1 MTTKDLDKFFKKANK
16 VLNSYEDKLSA
27 LNYDYFI
34 ISSVIFTSDTD
45 YYYLFSVFKDNK
57 IVDKI
62 PVNDAS
68 EYNKIFKELTLKYK
82 TNVIYNYKDLTS
94 SQLDYLEN
102 ISDDN
107 ISQDEISTIK
117 WDNLMHPFD

>member
-16 VLNSYEDKLSA
+16 VLNSYEDKLNA

-68 EYNKIFKELTLKYK
+68 EYNKVFKDLSIKYK
-82 TNVIYNYKDLTS
+82 TNIIYNYKDLTS

-117 WDNLMHPFD
+117 WDNLMHPFS

>member
-68 EYNKIFKELTLKYK
+68 EYNKVFKELALKYK